1 MSYSQNLKKESSLV
15 GIVIVNWNS
24 WEILSNC
31 LNALKNQRFQN
42 FKVLIVD
49 NASEIDLSKKLLL
62 DGCKFRLI
70 RNESNIGFAAA
81 SNQGCKLL
89 EDAKWVACLN
99 PDAVPEPDWLENLID
114 AAESNPQFSMFGSLQ
129 LLASNPKILDGDGD
143 IYHITGLA
151 WRQGYGKH
159 NYQPVKREIFSPC
172 AAASLY
178 ESLFI

>member
-81 SNQGCKLL
+81 S
-89 EDAKWVACLN
+89 
-99 PDAVPEPDWLENLID
+99 
-114 AAESNPQFSMFGSLQ
+114 
-129 LLASNPKILDGDGD
+129 
-143 IYHITGLA
+143 
-151 WRQGYGKH
+151 
-159 NYQPVKREIFSPC
+159 
-172 AAASLY
+172 
-178 ESLFI
+178 